1 MFDKKIKKVVS
12 SFEDETGFLC
22 VDIIFLFNGK
32 FSFQS
37 YRRDPEDNS
46 GWFPTE
52 GQSPMQ
58 YATEHEAIQKAR
70 MKYPWMVV

>member
-1 MFDKKIKKVVS
+1 MSDKKIKKVVS

-22 VDIIFLFNGK
+22 VDIIFLVNGK

-46 GWFPTE
+46 GWFATGE
-52 GQSPMQ
+52 QSTVQ
-58 YATEHEAIQKAR
+58 YDSELHALTAAKDNYDWLIT
-70 MKYPWMVV
+70 